1 MMKHTVNV
9 TREDISLGV
18 EVSCDGCPI
27 ARAISRNIPGSQV
40 FVLGDTA
47 IINGG
52 WVSLPR
58 ECLEFVCRFD
68 NGLPVAP
75 FSFTL
80 DLQKYPEGYKCQ

>member
-1 MMKHTVNV
+1 MMKHTINV
-9 TREDISLGV
+9 TQEDILLGV

-27 ARAISRNIPGSQV
+27 ARAISRAIPSSKV
-40 FVLGDTA
+40 FVLGDKA
-47 IINGG
+47 IIDSV

-80 DLQKYPEGYKCQ
+80 DLQQYPEGYKCQ